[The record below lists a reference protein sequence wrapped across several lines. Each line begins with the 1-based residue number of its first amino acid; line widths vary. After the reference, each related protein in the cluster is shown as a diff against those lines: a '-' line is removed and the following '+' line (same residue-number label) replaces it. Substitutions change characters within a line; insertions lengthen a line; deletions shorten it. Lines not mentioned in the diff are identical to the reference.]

1 MSVPRRTPNS
11 HAPAGPVPDFLRHRY
26 ETSTHRVICLR
37 SVPKTSGIGAVEAL
51 TPSTAGRA
59 GLAQRALP
67 RRAGR
72 PLGPHRPRHLPTR
85 RRVDRRLGSDRG
97 RHAPPRRYDLP
108 GLRTHAPRPDR
119 RDPRRAGHRHPPL
132 VEDTGQHRRDCVAP
146 LRPGHILD
154 RTRRD
159 HDPGIGSDNRN
170 LTHPSA
176 RSPIHSGSATKSVT
190 NWRVTRCES
199 GCAEAAKP
207 PADRDRHPP
216 TAGEVPGLT
225 NIGDAGVSSGDTVS
239 RRIQSSL
246 VLLPRSAGPAHRR
259 RST

>member
-85 RRVDRRLGSDRG
+85 RRVDRRRGIDDDELLRSARAVAQYRGATLEPVAPHLAGYGAVAQAKWATEHGRCQHCWRHWKPAHVGRRNMDLLDAKQVSEMIGVPVGTLRHWRHSDIGPASFTLG
-97 RHAPPRRYDLP
+97 RRVVY
-108 GLRTHAPRPDR
+108 R
-119 RDPRRAGHRHPPL
+119 RDEVSRWISKRESA
-132 VEDTGQHRRDCVAP
+132 
-146 LRPGHILD
+146 
-154 RTRRD
+154 TRR
-159 HDPGIGSDNRN
+159 
-170 LTHPSA
+170 
-176 RSPIHSGSATKSVT
+176 
-190 NWRVTRCES
+190 
-199 GCAEAAKP
+199 
-207 PADRDRHPP
+207 
-216 TAGEVPGLT
+216 
-225 NIGDAGVSSGDTVS
+225 
-239 RRIQSSL
+239 
-246 VLLPRSAGPAHRR
+246 
-259 RST
+259 

>member
-1 MSVPRRTPNS
+1 MLPAPTDGGLAMSVPRRTPNS

-119 RDPRRAGHRHPPL
+119 RDPRRWTSPSPAGRGHRPAQARL
-132 VEDTGQHRRDCVAP
+132 RGTTSTGPHFRSDA
-146 LRPGHILD
+146 
-154 RTRRD
+154 TR
-159 HDPGIGSDNRN
+159 S
-170 LTHPSA
+170 
-176 RSPIHSGSATKSVT
+176 RS
-190 NWRVTRCES
+190 
-199 GCAEAAKP
+199 
-207 PADRDRHPP
+207 RDRIRQSESNSPERSIAD
-216 TAGEVPGLT
+216 TFRLRYEVGYELAR
-225 NIGDAGVSSGDTVS
+225 DALREWL
-239 RRIQSSL
+239 RRGGKPARLIEIATR
-246 VLLPRSAGPAHRR
+246 LPREKSPVLQTLAMLA
-259 RST
+259 

>member
-1 MSVPRRTPNS
+1 MLPAPTDGGLAMSVPRRTPNS

-51 TPSTAGRA
+51 TPSTAGWA

-199 GCAEAAKP
+199 GCAEAANP
-207 PADRDRHPP
+207 P
-216 TAGEVPGLT
+216 G
-225 NIGDAGVSSGDTVS
+225 
-239 RRIQSSL
+239 
-246 VLLPRSAGPAHRR
+246 
-259 RST
+259 

>member
-1 MSVPRRTPNS
+1 MLPAPTDGGLAMSVPRRTPNS

-154 RTRRD
+154 RTR
-159 HDPGIGSDNRN
+159 
-170 LTHPSA
+170 
-176 RSPIHSGSATKSVT
+176 
-190 NWRVTRCES
+190 
-199 GCAEAAKP
+199 
-207 PADRDRHPP
+207 
-216 TAGEVPGLT
+216 
-225 NIGDAGVSSGDTVS
+225 
-239 RRIQSSL
+239 
-246 VLLPRSAGPAHRR
+246 
-259 RST
+259 

>member
-1 MSVPRRTPNS
+1 MARDPAFFTAVHETTTFLGVSPPTVAPSPSIDKSPCYRRQPTVASQCQCPAVLPIAMRPRGLFPISSGIDTKRLHIELS
-11 HAPAGPVPDFLRHRY
+11 A
-26 ETSTHRVICLR
+26 LR

-199 GCAEAAKP
+199 GCAEAANP
-207 PADRDRHPP
+207 P
-216 TAGEVPGLT
+216 G
-225 NIGDAGVSSGDTVS
+225 
-239 RRIQSSL
+239 
-246 VLLPRSAGPAHRR
+246 
-259 RST
+259 

>member
-1 MSVPRRTPNS
+1 MLPAPTDGGLAMSVPRRTPNS
-11 HAPAGPVPDFLRHRY
+11 HAPAKPVPDFLRHRY

-119 RDPRRAGHRHPPL
+119 RDPRRAGHRHPRWSRTPAS
-132 VEDTGQHRRDCVAP
+132 TGAIAWH
-146 LRPGHILD
+146 HFD
-154 RTRRD
+154 R
-159 HDPGIGSDNRN
+159 
-170 LTHPSA
+170 
-176 RSPIHSGSATKSVT
+176 ATF
-190 NWRVTRCES
+190 
-199 GCAEAAKP
+199 
-207 PADRDRHPP
+207 
-216 TAGEVPGLT
+216 
-225 NIGDAGVSSGDTVS
+225 
-239 RRIQSSL
+239 
-246 VLLPRSAGPAHRR
+246 
-259 RST
+259 

>member
-1 MSVPRRTPNS
+1 MLPAPTDGGLAMSVPRRTPNS

-26 ETSTHRVICLR
+26 ETSAHRVICLR

-108 GLRTHAPRPDR
+108 GLR
-119 RDPRRAGHRHPPL
+119 
-132 VEDTGQHRRDCVAP
+132 
-146 LRPGHILD
+146 
-154 RTRRD
+154 
-159 HDPGIGSDNRN
+159 
-170 LTHPSA
+170 LTHHDLTDAIPAALDIAIPRWSRTPA
-176 RSPIHSGSATKSVT
+176 STGAIAWHHFDRATF
-190 NWRVTRCES
+190 
-199 GCAEAAKP
+199 
-207 PADRDRHPP
+207 
-216 TAGEVPGLT
+216 
-225 NIGDAGVSSGDTVS
+225 
-239 RRIQSSL
+239 
-246 VLLPRSAGPAHRR
+246 
-259 RST
+259 